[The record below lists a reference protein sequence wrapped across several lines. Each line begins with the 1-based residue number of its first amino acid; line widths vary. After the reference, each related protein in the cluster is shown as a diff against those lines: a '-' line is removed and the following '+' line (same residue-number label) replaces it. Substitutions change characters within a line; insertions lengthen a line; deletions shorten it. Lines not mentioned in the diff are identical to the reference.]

1 VQQYVSGNARTL
13 VPRRVGQTERARQQ
27 KKASGGGVRWDR
39 TSFLEA
45 LRRRTDEEITRRGIV
60 LLDWAER
67 NADIS
72 WSDGVRGSFVAILEH
87 DGARHH
93 VFRLASVGRL
103 GFYFNYESRKPPFES
118 EELRRE
124 WLNRLNS
131 ITGVAISESR
141 LSKTPTVNLDLLDES
156 QMPRMLEI
164 LDWVKRTII
173 SES

>member
-1 VQQYVSGNARTL
+1 
-13 VPRRVGQTERARQQ
+13 
-27 KKASGGGVRWDR
+27 
-39 TSFLEA
+39 
-45 LRRRTDEEITRRGIV
+45 
-60 LLDWAER
+60 
-67 NADIS
+67 
-72 WSDGVRGSFVAILEH
+72 
-87 DGARHH
+87 
-93 VFRLASVGRL
+93 VGRL